1 MEQQPRPQGHR
12 IRTLVGRMKRYCGMT
27 IETTENIVKLGEF
40 KKGMTFPAINEVVA
54 YWEGLR
60 AGRQVP
66 MRSEVNP
73 RGIQNALEYS
83 FILERVA
90 PGMARFRLA
99 GQHLSDIMGMEVRG
113 MPFTS
118 FFTPAARKAAG
129 DALEAVFQGPE
140 IAELSLLCETGIGK
154 PKLDAKIVLLP
165 LRSDLGD
172 ITRVLGCFV
181 SVGDIGRAPRRFG
194 ISEHKPTL
202 LAPTTPMPAA
212 VKEDETRNTPIGYGV
227 TDRLVPGFDEAKAA
241 FEAAPVR
248 KSERPYLRLIDTS
261 D

>member
-1 MEQQPRPQGHR
+1 
-12 IRTLVGRMKRYCGMT
+12 MT
-27 IETTENIVKLGEF
+27 SEKSENIVRLKEF
-40 KKGMTFPAINEVVA
+40 KKSMTFPAINEVIA

-99 GQHLSDIMGMEVRG
+99 GQHLSNLMGMEVRG

-118 FFTPAARKAAG
+118 FFTPDARKTAG
-129 DALEAVFQGPE
+129 DTLEAVFQGPE
-140 IAELSLLCETGIGK
+140 IAEFSLSCETGIGK
-154 PKLDAKIVLLP
+154 PALDAKIVLLP

-172 ITRVLGCFV
+172 ITRILGCFV

-194 ISEHKPTL
+194 ISSTKPTPL
-202 LAPTTPMPAA
+202 SVTTSTPAS
-212 VKEDETRNTPIGYGV
+212 VKEDESYVAPVGHGV
-227 TDRLVPGFDEAKAA
+227 TDRLVPGFEEPKTA
-241 FEAAPVR
+241 FNGAPSR
-248 KSERPYLRLIDTS
+248 KSERPYLRLIESPD
-261 D
+261 